1 MVGSETSGAL
11 SGIDTSNSNPPEVDF
26 TNLPTRK
33 LMTTKDLP
41 RSRESKPWH
50 QVELPVDALLLTEKD
65 CELLSFVSFLIPS
78 FYRSYSENLGI
89 VFFGKLGERGNT
101 RNIAIMKL
109 HGGPIDII
117 TLKDAAVA
125 LRPKAVYS
133 VGVCG
138 GLNNPKVKLGD
149 VVIPSK
155 LRTYSYVELT
165 ESGVE
170 GRGVAIPLHTRLSKS
185 LKSAVNNWKPPLK
198 DEGEVNVI
206 TDGAI
211 LCGPEV
217 VGGKDG
223 GAKLSKRFLDAI
235 AIEME
240 GQGEFICG
248 SN

>member
-1 MVGSETSGAL
+1 MAGSETSGAL

-26 TNLPTRK
+26 THLPARK
-33 LMTTKDLP
+33 RMTIKDLP
-41 RSRESKPWH
+41 RPRESKPWH

-65 CELLSFVSFLIPS
+65 HDLMSFVSFLIPS
-78 FYRSYSENLGI
+78 FYRSYSENLGS
-89 VFFGKLGERGNT
+89 VYFGKLGERENT
-101 RNIAIMKL
+101 SKIAIMKL
-109 HGGPIDII
+109 HGSPIDII
-117 TLKDAAVA
+117 ALKDAAVA

-138 GLNNPKVKLGD
+138 GLNNSKVKLGD

-170 GRGVAIPLHTRLSKS
+170 GQGHAIPLHTRLSES
-185 LKSAVNNWKPPLK
+185 LKSAVHDWKPPLK
-198 DEGEVNVI
+198 DDGEVNVI

-211 LCGPEV
+211 LCGPGV
-217 VGGKDG
+217 VGSKDG

-235 AIEME
+235 AIEKE